1 MERISR
7 LVVLGLV
14 LALIVAACGGGD
26 VAEDDGDTT
35 PTTAAGDDG
44 ATTPTTAAGDDGV
57 TTVADDGDDDDMAA
71 CDVGET
77 DGDLNFYN
85 WTEYIDPELV
95 TAFEE
100 EFGVDVVEDFYDSN
114 EALLARL
121 QSGAVYDLTVPSD
134 YMIAI
139 MIEEGVLMELQ
150 KDAIPNVT
158 NLDPFFADPPFDPGG
173 TYSAAYQWGTTG
185 LGVNMDVVGEDFEPS
200 WALVFDPELVAEYP
214 GGISLLND
222 PRETMGAALMYLG
235 YSMNST
241 SEAELEEAA
250 GLIAGVRDYIAA
262 YDSDTY
268 AELLVNGEVA
278 VSHGFSGGY
287 LTAIEDWETHTYV
300 IPQEGA
306 TVWTDNMAIPAN
318 AEHPCT
324 AHAFINF
331 LLDAENGA
339 TLTNWNYYASP
350 NEASEEFID
359 PEVLEDEAV
368 YPSDETFAN
377 LVVIEDTGDFEI
389 NYTDF
394 FAQARS

>member
-7 LVVLGLV
+7 LVVLGAV
-14 LALIVAACGGGD
+14 LALIVAACGGD
-26 VAEDDGDTT
+26 VVAEDDGATT
-35 PTTAAGDDG
+35 STTAAGDDG
-44 ATTPTTAAGDDGV
+44 ATTTLTTVGGDDGE
-57 TTVADDGDDDDMAA
+57 MAA
-71 CDVGET
+71 CEVGET
-77 DGDLNFYN
+77 DGNLNFYN
-85 WTEYIDPELV
+85 WTQYIDPELV

-114 EALLARL
+114 EAMLAQL
-121 QSGAVYDLTVPSD
+121 QAGAVYDLVVPSD

-139 MIEEGVLMELQ
+139 MIEEGLLMELQ
-150 KDAIPNVT
+150 KDAIPNVS

-200 WALVFDPELVAEYP
+200 WALVFDPELVATYP
-214 GGISLLND
+214 GGVSLLND

-241 SEAELEEAA
+241 SEAELQEAA
-250 GLIAGVRDYIAA
+250 DVIAGVREFIAA
-262 YDSDTY
+262 FDSDTY

-287 LTAIEDWETHTYV
+287 LTAIEDWDTHTYV

-306 TVWTDNMAIPAN
+306 TVWTDNMAIPTN
-318 AEHPCT
+318 ADHPCT

-350 NEASEEFID
+350 NAASEEFID
-359 PEVLEDEAV
+359 PEILEDEAI
-368 YPSDETFAN
+368 YPSEETFAQ

-389 NYTDF
+389 NYTDY

>member
-1 MERISR
+1 MERLSR

-14 LALIVAACGGGD
+14 LALTLVACGGGD
-26 VAEDDGDTT
+26 DAGDDGDTT
-35 PTTAAGDDG
+35 PTTAVGDDG
-44 ATTPTTAAGDDGV
+44 ATT
-57 TTVADDGDDDDMAA
+57 VADGDDDMAV
-71 CDVGET
+71 CEVGET

-85 WTEYIDPELV
+85 WSEYIDPDLV

-100 EFGVDVVEDFYDSN
+100 EFGVSVVEDFYDSN

-121 QSGAVYDLTVPSD
+121 QSGAVYDLTIPSD

-150 KDAIPNVT
+150 KDAIPNVA

-173 TYSAAYQWGTTG
+173 VYSAAYQWGTTG

-241 SEAELEEAA
+241 SEAELQEAA
-250 GLIAGVRDYIAA
+250 DLIAGVRDYIAA

-287 LTAIEDWETHTYV
+287 LTAIEDWDTHTYV

-339 TLTNWNYYASP
+339 ALTNWNYYASP
-350 NEASEEFID
+350 NAASEEFID
-359 PEVLEDEAV
+359 PEILEDEAV

-389 NYTDF
+389 NYTDY

>member
-14 LALIVAACGGGD
+14 LALLVVACGGGG
-26 VAEDDGDTT
+26 VAEDDGDTTPTTVAGDDGDTT

-44 ATTPTTAAGDDGV
+44 ATT
-57 TTVADDGDDDDMAA
+57 VADDGDDGDMAA
-71 CDVGET
+71 CEAGET

-158 NLDPFFADPPFDPGG
+158 NLDPFFADPPFDSGG

-241 SEAELEEAA
+241 SEAELQEAA
-250 GLIAGVRDYIAA
+250 DLITGVRDYIAA
-262 YDSDTY
+262 FDSDTY

-359 PEVLEDEAV
+359 PEILEDEAV

>member
-1 MERISR
+1 MKRISR
-7 LVVLGLV
+7 LVVLGCL
-14 LALIVAACGGGD
+14 LALTLAACGGGGVD
-26 VAEDDGDTT
+26 EDDGDTVT
-35 PTTAAGDDG
+35 TTAAGDDG
-44 ATTPTTAAGDDGV
+44 ATTL
-57 TTVADDGDDDDMAA
+57 TTVADDGDMAT
-71 CDVGET
+71 CEVGET

-95 TAFEE
+95 DAFEE
-100 EFGVDVVEDFYDSN
+100 EFGVAVVEDFYDSN

-121 QSGAVYDLTVPSD
+121 QSGAVYDLIVPSD

-139 MIEEGVLMELQ
+139 MIEEGLLMELQ
-150 KDAIPNVT
+150 RDAIPNVT
-158 NLDPFFADPPFDPGG
+158 NLAPFFADPPFDPGG

-235 YSMNST
+235 YSMNSV
-241 SEAELEEAA
+241 SEAELQEAA
-250 GLIAGVRDYIAA
+250 DVIAGVRDQIAA
-262 YDSDTY
+262 FDSDTY

-306 TVWTDNMAIPAN
+306 TVWTDNMAIPTN
-318 AEHPCT
+318 ADHPCT

-339 TLTNWNYYASP
+339 ALTNWNYYASP

-359 PEVLEDEAV
+359 PDILEDEAV
-368 YPSDETFAN
+368 YPSDEVFAN

-389 NYTDF
+389 NYTDY

>member
-7 LVVLGLV
+7 LVVLGAV
-14 LALIVAACGGGD
+14 LALIVAACGG
-26 VAEDDGDTT
+26 DG
-35 PTTAAGDDG
+35 AVEDDG
-44 ATTPTTAAGDDGV
+44 ATTPTTVAGEDGE
-57 TTVADDGDDDDMAA
+57 MAA
-71 CDVGET
+71 CEPGET

-100 EFGVDVVEDFYDSN
+100 EFEVDVVEDFYDSN

-121 QSGAVYDLTVPSD
+121 QSGAIYDLIVPSD

-139 MIEEGVLMELQ
+139 MIEEGLLMELQ
-150 KDAIPNVT
+150 KDAIPNIS
-158 NLDPFFADPPFDPGG
+158 NLDPLFADPPFDPGG
-173 TYSAAYQWGTTG
+173 VYSAAYQWGTTG
-185 LGVNMDVVGEDFEPS
+185 LGVNLDVVGEDFEPS
-200 WALVFDPELVAEYP
+200 WALVFDPEQVSEYP

-241 SEAELEEAA
+241 SEAELQEAA
-250 GLIAGVRDYIAA
+250 DVIAGVKDYIAA
-262 YDSDTY
+262 FDSDTY
-268 AELLVNGEVA
+268 AENLVNGEVA

-287 LTAIEDWETHTYV
+287 LTAIEDWDTHTYV

-306 TVWTDNMAIPAN
+306 TLWTDNMAIPAN

-339 TLTNWNYYASP
+339 ALTNWNYYASP
-350 NEASEEFID
+350 NAASEEFID
-359 PEVLEDEAV
+359 PAILEDEAV

-389 NYTDF
+389 NYTDY